1 MIRKLGIPL
10 AIASLVLMTGCNKDS
25 ENKGS
30 GAVAAT
36 VNGIAIPK
44 ERLDGFMKQR
54 GMQGKPDNEEG
65 RKELVDNLA
74 SQILVSEEAAKKG
87 LDKSP
92 KVLDQLEMAR
102 RSILA
107 NAFVEDY
114 LEGTKL
120 TDAEL
125 AAEYEKFKGQMGS
138 TEYKAR
144 HILVDKEDAAKDIIA
159 KLKANPKAFAALA
172 KANSKDPG
180 SKNNG
185 GDLGWFDPR
194 SMVPEFGNAVAGL
207 KKGEMTQA
215 PVKSQFGYHVIM
227 LEDSRPKEF
236 APLEQVKPMLTQEV
250 QQQKL
255 RKLIDD
261 MKAKAKIEY
270 KDLGAPA
277 PAAPATPDAPAAP
290 NGAPA
295 PAAPAPAPAAK

>member
-144 HILVDKEDAAKDIIA
+144 HILVDKEDVAKDIIA
-159 KLKANPKAFAALA
+159 KLKANPKSFAALA

-215 PVKSQFGYHVIM
+215 PVKSQFGYHVIKLDDIRPAKFPTFEEAKQQVANQM
-227 LEDSRPKEF
+227 LQKRVGEYAESLIKK
-236 APLEQVKPMLTQEV
+236 ANVK
-250 QQQKL
+250 
-255 RKLIDD
+255 
-261 MKAKAKIEY
+261 
-270 KDLGAPA
+270 
-277 PAAPATPDAPAAP
+277 
-290 NGAPA
+290 
-295 PAAPAPAPAAK
+295 